1 VIVDNHACA
10 DAHISN
16 SEQSNDATL
25 VALFW
30 WLQWLI
36 KGILKEEIFYP
47 WVVKYIHASLFLERI
62 FGIFKENL
70 WVWFGFYSNCHYNF
84 EIENLKLKTIYL
96 P

>member
-36 KGILKEEIFYP
+36 KGKTFSFY
-47 WVVKYIHASLFLERI
+47 
-62 FGIFKENL
+62 
-70 WVWFGFYSNCHYNF
+70 
-84 EIENLKLKTIYL
+84 
-96 P
+96 